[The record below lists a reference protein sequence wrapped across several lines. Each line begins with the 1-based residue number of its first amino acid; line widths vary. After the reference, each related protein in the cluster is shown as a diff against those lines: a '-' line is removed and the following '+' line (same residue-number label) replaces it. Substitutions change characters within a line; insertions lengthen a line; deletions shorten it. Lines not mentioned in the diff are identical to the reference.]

1 MRLEDM
7 TPEMV
12 EEAKKRESREER
24 MAFIQENGIELTD
37 EQLEGIAGGH
47 KNSPNSHQ
55 KDKSCKDGG
64 SKHKWVKT
72 GRTRPGKWLGSK
84 HKWVKTGRTRPGKWL
99 GIFDDYEVRCVHC
112 GTLDW
117 ELW

>member
-72 GRTRPGKWLGSK
+72 GRTRPGKWLG
-84 HKWVKTGRTRPGKWL
+84 
-99 GIFDDYEVRCVHC
+99 IFDDYEVRCVNC